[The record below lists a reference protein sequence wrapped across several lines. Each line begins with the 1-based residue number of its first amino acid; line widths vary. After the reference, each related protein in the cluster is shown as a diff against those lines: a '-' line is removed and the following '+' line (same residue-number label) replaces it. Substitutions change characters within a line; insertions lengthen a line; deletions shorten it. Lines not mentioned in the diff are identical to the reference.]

1 MLWDRLQFNIKSE
14 NKINR
19 SLITSP
25 TKQELHGYAYKGFVL
40 NVS

>member
-1 MLWDRLQFNIKSE
+1 MPWYRLQFNIKSE

-19 SLITSP
+19 SLIASP
-25 TKQELHGYAYKGFVL
+25 TKQELHGYANKGFVL